1 MSVVDHFDKAP
12 EAGFSRQWDAE
23 AARRQFNVSLGL
35 IAALA
40 CAAGLLAFSM
50 RGEGPTAAAP
60 HVSAQRRILN
70 SGTAAYGA
78 LVRP

>member
-12 EAGFSRQWDAE
+12 EAGFARGWDAE
-23 AARRQFNVSLGL
+23 AARRQFNVSLAL

-40 CAAGLLAFSM
+40 FGVGVVAYSM
-50 RGEGPTAAAP
+50 RSAPKRSVTAAIE
-60 HVSAQRRILN
+60 HVEPN
-70 SGTAAYGA
+70 TTVYGA

>member
-12 EAGFSRQWDAE
+12 EAGFTRGWDAE
-23 AARRQFNVSLGL
+23 AARRQFNVSLAL

-40 CAAGLLAFSM
+40 FGIGTVAYSM
-50 RGEGPTAAAP
+50 RSAPKRSVFAAIEHVEP
-60 HVSAQRRILN
+60 HTTI
-70 SGTAAYGA
+70 YGA

>member
-12 EAGFSRQWDAE
+12 EAGFSRGWDAE
-23 AARRQFNVSLGL
+23 AARRQFNVSLAL

-40 CAAGLLAFSM
+40 FGIGVVAFSM
-50 RGEGPTAAAP
+50 RSAPKRPVFAAIE
-60 HVSAQRRILN
+60 HVEPN
-70 SGTAAYGA
+70 TTVYGA